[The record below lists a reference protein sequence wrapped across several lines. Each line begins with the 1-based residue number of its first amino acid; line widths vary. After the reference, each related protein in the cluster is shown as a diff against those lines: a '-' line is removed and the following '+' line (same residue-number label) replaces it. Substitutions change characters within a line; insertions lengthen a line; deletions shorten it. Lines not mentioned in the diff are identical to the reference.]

1 MSTPP
6 LILALETSSR
16 WGSLAL
22 GRDGRVLA
30 QKGFSGPLRHSIE
43 LFPTLKN
50 LLEEISAGP
59 GDISTVA
66 LSIGPGSFTGLRIA
80 VALAK
85 SMALASGCKLIPVSS
100 LDVVVANLQT
110 APGPLP
116 CMVTPIVDAKRGQ
129 FFMAA
134 YRWDTDTERF
144 PERILEDSLKTPGEL
159 KSFREAAR
167 LPACL
172 LGEGLVYH
180 ADKFAGADIHIL
192 GQDLWQPRAAQVY
205 HLAEERARA
214 GLFADPLALKP
225 AYLREALVTPKGGR
239 STSP

>member
-30 QKGFSGPLRHSIE
+30 QKGFSGPLKHSIE
-43 LFPTLKN
+43 LFPPLETL
-50 LLEEISAGP
+50 LDEIPAKP
-59 GDISTVA
+59 RDITTIA

-85 SMALASGCKLIPVSS
+85 SMALANHCRLIPVSS
-100 LDVVVANLQT
+100 LDVVVANLET

-116 CMVTPIVDAKRGQ
+116 CLVAPVVDAKRGQ

-134 YRWDTDTERF
+134 YRWDTDTEGF
-144 PERILEDSLKTPGEL
+144 PKKTLDDCLKTPGEFESL
-159 KSFREAAR
+159 RNAAQ
-167 LPACL
+167 LPAYL

-180 ADKFAGADIHIL
+180 TDKFAGKDIHIL
-192 GQDLWQPRAAQVY
+192 DQDLWQPRAAQVY
-205 HLAEERARA
+205 HLAEQRAQA
-214 GLFADPLALKP
+214 GLFADPLTLTP
-225 AYLREALVTPKGGR
+225 SYLREALVTPKGGG
-239 STSP
+239 SV